1 MVSTLCVGEQCA
13 EAEPLKYGS
22 RGDGEAPPS
31 LQVTSSAL
39 VFDPQPWDSQN
50 GEASKPMHSQPLPL
64 APAGL
69 HIFYLCSLEKKWL
82 VAMFLLAVM

>member
-1 MVSTLCVGEQCA
+1 MVSTLCVGEECA

-50 GEASKPMHSQPLPL
+50 
-64 APAGL
+64 
-69 HIFYLCSLEKKWL
+69 
-82 VAMFLLAVM
+82 